1 MLHSLILTGILVM
14 AQPVWAQNPVNDPA
28 LAELA
33 ERARAESGAPAVGI
47 MLWRAGDQSIGV
59 AGIREQGE
67 DANVTV
73 DDLWHVGSNTKSM
86 TATLVARLV
95 EQGVI
100 SWDDTIGDSLGSEIE
115 TINPQFAPLNFRHLL
130 SHRAGLVANVDM
142 VHMFQF
148 RAQQVGGRDMHAQ
161 RLDYAASV
169 LSGEVTSTPGEAFL
183 YSNAGYVVAAA
194 MLEQITGESWEELLT
209 REVFEPLG
217 MTSAGFG
224 PPGTAEAV
232 DQPRGHVPGLL
243 GGLSARTPGPTAD
256 NPLVMGPAGTVHASL
271 GDMAKYLSM
280 HLAGARGE
288 DTEFLSSES
297 WQILH
302 TPPFGGDYAMG
313 WGVRGDTLLHAG
325 SNTMWLVQFI
335 LRPDEDLAI
344 AVAFN
349 EARMASLQPQL
360 GQILDAIRER
370 SD

>member
-1 MLHSLILTGILVM
+1 MLRTLILTGIVAFAPPL
-14 AQPVWAQNPVNDPA
+14 WAQGAVNDPA

-33 ERARAESGAPAVGI
+33 ESARSESGAPAVGI
-47 MLWRAGDQSIGV
+47 LRWQDGELRIGV

-67 DANVTV
+67 EAQVTV
-73 DDLWHVGSNTKSM
+73 DDLWHIGSNTKSM
-86 TATLVARLV
+86 TATLVARLA

-100 SWDDTIGDSLGSEIE
+100 SWDDTIGDVLGAQIE
-115 TINPQFAPLNFRHLL
+115 TINPQFEGLNFRHLL
-130 SHRAGLVANVDM
+130 SHRSGIASNVNM
-142 VHMFQF
+142 VQMFQF
-148 RAQQVGGRDMHAQ
+148 RAQQVSGRAMGEQ
-161 RLDYAASV
+161 RIDYAAAV
-169 LSGEVTSTPGEAFL
+169 LGGDAAATPVEAFL
-183 YSNAGYVVAAA
+183 YSNAGYVVAAT
-194 MLEQITGESWEELLT
+194 MLEQITGESWEDLLT
-209 REVFEPLG
+209 REVFNPLD

-224 PPGTAEAV
+224 SPGTAETI
-232 DQPRGHVPGLL
+232 DQPRGHVRGML

-271 GDMAKYLSM
+271 GDMAKYMSM

-288 DTEFLSSES
+288 DTTYLSRES

-302 TPPFGGDYAMG
+302 TAPFDGDYAMG

-335 LRPDEDLAI
+335 LNPDENLAV

-360 GQILDAIRER
+360 GRILEALD
-370 SD
+370 DDVD

>member
-1 MLHSLILTGILVM
+1 MLRSLILTGMVM
-14 AQPVWAQNPVNDPA
+14 LAQPVWAQSVVNDPA

-33 ERARAESGAPAVGI
+33 ENARVESGAPAVGI
-47 MLWRAGDQSIGV
+47 LVWQDGEQRVGV
-59 AGIREQGE
+59 AGIREQGD
-67 DANVTV
+67 DAPVTV
-73 DDLWHVGSNTKSM
+73 DDYWHIGSNTKSM
-86 TATLVARLV
+86 TATLVARLA

-100 SWDDTIGDSLGSEIE
+100 NWDDTIGDVLGTEIE
-115 TINPQFAPLNFRHLL
+115 NINPQFEALNFRHLL
-130 SHRAGLVANVDM
+130 SHRSGIASNVNM
-142 VHMFQF
+142 VRMFQF
-148 RAQQVGGRDMHAQ
+148 RTQQVAGRAMGEQ
-161 RLDYAASV
+161 RLDYAAAV
-169 LSGEVTSTPGEAFL
+169 LSNDVVATPEEEFL
-183 YSNAGYVVAAA
+183 YSNAGYVVAAT
-194 MLEQITGESWEELLT
+194 MLEQITGESWELLLA
-209 REVFEPLG
+209 REVFEPLD
-217 MTSAGFG
+217 MMSAGFG
-224 PPGTAEAV
+224 SPGTADIV

-271 GDMAKYLSM
+271 ADMAKYLSM

-288 DTEFLSSES
+288 DTTYLSRES

-335 LRPDEDLAI
+335 LRPEENLAI

-349 EARMASLQPQL
+349 EARMATLQPQL
-360 GQILDAIRER
+360 GRILEAIREA